1 MKRKVYSMLVIPL
14 LFGACNSSSQASLD
28 VSNRVSSNVQ
38 PATQQVIS
46 AVNSGVSS
54 KNTIS
59 SNNKLASSSRLRYV
73 IKPIVIEEGMF
84 HIKEFGKTINSTLN
98 GAMAQDRSGVLGMGV
113 CNSMA
118 SKMVND
124 YNNITPNV
132 TIRRTA
138 LKYRNPANKPDKT
151 DEDVMYALV
160 DSKDFK
166 PVAVDMGSTY
176 RVYKP
181 LRIETRCLACHGDE
195 NRMSKQVKQ
204 MIKEKYPEDMATG
217 FKEGDLRGV
226 VVAEFPKEH

>member
-1 MKRKVYSMLVIPL
+1 MKRKIYSMLAIPL

-28 VSNRVSSNVQ
+28 VSNRVNSNIQ
-38 PATQQVIS
+38 PATQQVVS
-46 AVNSGVSS
+46 TVNSMSS
-54 KNTIS
+54 KNTMGS
-59 SNNKLASSSRLRYV
+59 SNKLASSSGLRYV
-73 IKPIVIEEGMF
+73 VKPIVIEEGMF

-113 CNSMA
+113 CSSMA

-151 DEDVMYALV
+151 DEEVMYALM

-181 LRIETRCLACHGDE
+181 LRVEGRCLACHGDE
-195 NRMSKQVKQ
+195 GRFSKQVKQ
-204 MIKEKYPEDMATG
+204 MIKDKYPNDMATG
-217 FKEGDLRGV
+217 FNEGDLRGV
-226 VVAEFPKEH
+226 VVAEFPKDH